1 MSRGIKN
8 GDLVLVKWVDSSS
21 RSRWEMIEDAK
32 TLTVMDCTTIGHLLN
47 QDSPDVPRWERAV
60 RVTQTTDPD
69 GAVIHTI
76 AIPKVCIQSITRLIE
91 AE

>member
-1 MSRGIKN
+1 MSRGIRN
-8 GDLVLVKWVDSSS
+8 GDLVLVKWIDSSS
-21 RSRWEMIEDAK
+21 RSRWEMIGDAE
-32 TLTVMDCTTIGHLLN
+32 TLTVMDCSTVGHLLN
-47 QDSPDVPRWERAV
+47 REGNAV